1 LEEVPVGKGRKL
13 RDGADVAVI
22 TIGPIGV
29 QAAEVIHSVC
39 CDTIATNKSVAHYD
53 LRFLKP
59 LDEEILHEIG
69 RKFHKVITIEDGVR
83 NGGMGTAVQEWLNDH
98 GYQPIVKRLGLPD
111 VFVEHGTIAQLQA
124 IVGIDKDSIK
134 KAIQEL
140 L

>member
-1 LEEVPVGKGRKL
+1 
-13 RDGADVAVI
+13 
-22 TIGPIGV
+22 
-29 QAAEVIHSVC
+29 
-39 CDTIATNKSVAHYD
+39 
-53 LRFLKP
+53 
-59 LDEEILHEIG
+59 
-69 RKFHKVITIEDGVR
+69 
-83 NGGMGTAVQEWLNDH
+83 MGTAVQEWLNDH